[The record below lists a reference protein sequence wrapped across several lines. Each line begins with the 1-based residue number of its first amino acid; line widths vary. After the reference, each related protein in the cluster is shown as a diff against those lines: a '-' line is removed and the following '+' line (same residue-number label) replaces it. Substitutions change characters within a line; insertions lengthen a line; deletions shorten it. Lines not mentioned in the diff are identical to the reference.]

1 MVDAAWHDEIRP
13 FMTALEYIG
22 TFAGAM
28 SGVRLACYKRFDW
41 FGAYVIGFVTAL
53 GGGTLRDI
61 MLGVTPF
68 WMTAPSYLF
77 TTFLAVVAVWLF
89 GRRFISGKIAWCIF
103 DTIAISVFMVIGLE
117 KSIRIGV
124 DRGIDSF
131 ADGFQEKSGLYAQP
145 VALEDLQAVTA
156 YFARQVAQTAPG
168 VARDEDGVFAED
180 RRAILE
186 NSVRAYDALEAEY
199 PFLVFADTGVKPVYF
214 SRFLSALDF
223 TGIYC
228 PFTGESNVN
237 VDSPASML
245 PATAAHELAH
255 QRGITSEQECNFL
268 AILASTTCGDE
279 VYAYSGWLS
288 GYIYLGNALY
298 RVDPE
303 AYWAIRSALPETVQ
317 ADLRSQNE
325 YWDQFEDKA
334 AQKVS
339 NRVYDSFLKGYGQEL
354 GLQSYGNVVDLLVTY
369 YKDRI

>member
-89 GRRFISGKIAWCIF
+89 GRRFISGKITWFIF

-131 ADGFQEKSGLYAQP
+131 ADWWCAIIMGVITAVFGGVMRDICINEVPLIFRKEIYALACVIGGL
-145 VALEDLQAVTA
+145 A
-156 YFARQVAQTAPG
+156 YYICHQLGLDST
-168 VARDEDGVFAED
+168 
-180 RRAILE
+180 
-186 NSVRAYDALEAEY
+186 
-199 PFLVFADTGVKPVYF
+199 
-214 SRFLSALDF
+214 LSAIICGL
-223 TGIYC
+223 TVVLMRLLAVKYKLHLPIIK
-228 PFTGESNVN
+228 GE
-237 VDSPASML
+237 D
-245 PATAAHELAH
+245 
-255 QRGITSEQECNFL
+255 
-268 AILASTTCGDE
+268 
-279 VYAYSGWLS
+279 
-288 GYIYLGNALY
+288 
-298 RVDPE
+298 
-303 AYWAIRSALPETVQ
+303 
-317 ADLRSQNE
+317 
-325 YWDQFEDKA
+325 
-334 AQKVS
+334 
-339 NRVYDSFLKGYGQEL
+339 
-354 GLQSYGNVVDLLVTY
+354 
-369 YKDRI
+369 